1 MNRSRI
7 DAMIMA
13 QEGLASLTRRDIDA
27 MQLRKLNGFLQRAK
41 ERGGFYKGLPESL
54 DCLEDLQKLPFTTAE
69 DLAAHSSG
77 LLATSQ
83 SEVERVISETTS
95 GTTGA
100 GKRVFYTENDLERT
114 VQLYM
119 AGIGE
124 MAGPGDAV
132 LICMPFSGPQGLGEL
147 ISEAVRRL
155 GARPVKGG
163 TDYSYGEM
171 AELIKKEQPN
181 CIIAMPVPL
190 LSMLRV
196 NGRGSLR
203 RALVSADACPPSVAA
218 ACGEILGSK
227 LFPHYGSRE
236 MGMAGAI
243 CCSAHC
249 GMHLRENCV
258 LAEIIGHNGDPLPD
272 GETGELIVTTFGMEA
287 MPLLRYRTGDL
298 ARKLP
303 GACPCGS
310 EVTRIE
316 VFSRLQNVDGM
327 SALDEEMFRDPELVD
342 FKAIRET
349 GGELRIE
356 KLTLSDVTPQDRPFY
371 TGKRRIL

>member
-7 DAMIMA
+7 DAMIIA

-171 AELIKKEQPN
+171 AELIKKHMEEWAEGKIQIE
-181 CIIAMPVPL
+181 IIVF
-190 LSMLRV
+190 S
-196 NGRGSLR
+196 NEYTE
-203 RALVSADACPPSVAA
+203 LVST
-218 ACGEILGSK
+218 
-227 LFPHYGSRE
+227 
-236 MGMAGAI
+236 AGA
-243 CCSAHC
+243 H
-249 GMHLRENCV
+249 G
-258 LAEIIGHNGDPLPD
+258 
-272 GETGELIVTTFGMEA
+272 FME
-287 MPLLRYRTGDL
+287 G
-298 ARKLP
+298 
-303 GACPCGS
+303 
-310 EVTRIE
+310 V
-316 VFSRLQNVDGM
+316 
-327 SALDEEMFRDPELVD
+327 
-342 FKAIRET
+342 
-349 GGELRIE
+349 
-356 KLTLSDVTPQDRPFY
+356 
-371 TGKRRIL
+371 